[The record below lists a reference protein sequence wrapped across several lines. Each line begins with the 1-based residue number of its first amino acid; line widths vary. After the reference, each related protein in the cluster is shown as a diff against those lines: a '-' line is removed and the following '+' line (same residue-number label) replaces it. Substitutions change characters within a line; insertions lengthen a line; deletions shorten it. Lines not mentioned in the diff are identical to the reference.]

1 MDLGGKS
8 LIGFAEATGDGP
20 KFTALD
26 PATGTA
32 LSGEFVKATKDDVDR
47 AAHLAVQ
54 ASPVLAKLSGK
65 DRAAML
71 GAIAESIERSGE
83 EIVQRAHRETAL
95 TLDRLRGEVGR
106 TTNQLRL
113 FASVCEDGS
122 WVDARI
128 DTAQPERKPLPR
140 PDLRSMLRHV
150 GPVVVFGASNFP
162 LAFSVAGGDT
172 ASAWAAG
179 NPVLVKAHPAH
190 PGTSELVGRT
200 IVDALKGFGAPDGAF
215 SLLFDDGVEVGR
227 ALVTHPAVRAV
238 GFTGSRR
245 GGRALMDLAAQR
257 PEPIPVFAEMSSTNP
272 LFILPGALR
281 ERGEAIA
288 SGLVASLTLGV
299 GQFCTKPGLVFVDEG
314 PQGDTFV
321 ARIVEAA
328 GKVNRGTLLTAA
340 IAETYRSGVER
351 RSGKVR
357 LLAGGVAA
365 PACGADIAVFE
376 TESSNLTEE
385 LIDELFGPTV
395 LIVRSR
401 GMNDRLRFAVRMP
414 GQLTAT
420 LHGTAADLRDAAE
433 LIDVLQTR
441 VGRVLFNGF
450 PTGVEVSHAMV
461 HGGSY
466 PATSDC
472 RFTSVGTLSIRRFA
486 KPVCFQ
492 NFPDEG
498 LPDELQDRNPLNIL
512 RLVNGSPTRDAIT
525 RPTS

>member
-1 MDLGGKS
+1 
-8 LIGFAEATGDGP
+8 
-20 KFTALD
+20 
-26 PATGTA
+26 
-32 LSGEFVKATKDDVDR
+32 
-47 AAHLAVQ
+47 
-54 ASPVLAKLSGK
+54 
-65 DRAAML
+65 
-71 GAIAESIERSGE
+71 
-83 EIVQRAHRETAL
+83 
-95 TLDRLRGEVGR
+95 
-106 TTNQLRL
+106 
-113 FASVCEDGS
+113 
-122 WVDARI
+122 
-128 DTAQPERKPLPR
+128 
-140 PDLRSMLRHV
+140 
-150 GPVVVFGASNFP
+150 
-162 LAFSVAGGDT
+162 
-172 ASAWAAG
+172 
-179 NPVLVKAHPAH
+179 
-190 PGTSELVGRT
+190 
-200 IVDALKGFGAPDGAF
+200 
-215 SLLFDDGVEVGR
+215 
-227 ALVTHPAVRAV
+227 
-238 GFTGSRR
+238 
-245 GGRALMDLAAQR
+245 MDLAAQR